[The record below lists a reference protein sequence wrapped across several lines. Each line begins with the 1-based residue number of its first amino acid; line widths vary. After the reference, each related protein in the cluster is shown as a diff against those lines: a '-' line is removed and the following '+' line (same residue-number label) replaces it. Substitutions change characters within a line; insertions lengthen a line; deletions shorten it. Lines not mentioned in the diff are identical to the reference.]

1 MNKENNKIPKRLIQ
15 FWHDKSMIP
24 KEYQDVIQNNY
35 SFITDFEVLFVDD
48 KFMLDFIKRKDPFL
62 YKLYSN
68 INIQAIRA
76 DIARMLLLIEFGGIY
91 MDLSMKLHKPL
102 NSIISR
108 ESDVALLRRDDQ
120 KRYRKYPESAH
131 FGIMLLAAKPKTEF
145 IQSVLKYL
153 VNTITE
159 GFYNH
164 HVLFATTKCVN
175 EVFREYKKLKK
186 IKKINIEY
194 MSFKKFKEDKFLT
207 HLRIK
212 GLANS
217 WRYSEENGIVNPKYL
232 ESLKTELKT
241 V

>member
-1 MNKENNKIPKRLIQ
+1 MNQENKIPKRLIQ
-15 FWHDKSMIP
+15 FWHDKNTIP
-24 KEYQDVIQNNY
+24 QEYQDAIKNNLY
-35 SFITDFEVLFVDD
+35 FTKDFEVLFVDD
-48 KFMLDFIKRKDPFL
+48 KYMLDFIKRKDPFL

-76 DIARMLLLIEFGGIY
+76 DIARMLLLNEFGGIY

-102 NSIISR
+102 NSLISR
-108 ESDVALLRRDDQ
+108 ESDVAILRRDDQ
-120 KRYRKYPESAH
+120 KRYSKFPESAH
-131 FGIMLLAAKPKTEF
+131 FGIMILAAKPRTEF

-153 VNTITE
+153 VDTIIE

-175 EVFREYKKLKK
+175 EVFRVYKNSNLLPNLC
-186 IKKINIEY
+186 IDF
-194 MSFKKFKEDKFLT
+194 MSFKKFKQDKFLT

-217 WRYSEENGIVNPKYL
+217 WKNIEEDGIINPNF
-232 ESLKTELKT
+232 LKLLRIEKKQS
-241 V
+241 